1 MGNSEN
7 DNSGSNNGSESETIE
22 NDTVVGNA
30 VTVTKLTSDDSNK
43 NTVYQNLFSVATE
56 ELKLQDKSSIREAFL
71 SACDWIID
79 YMEYASTPSDLVN
92 GYNQKQGNCYAYC
105 QLQEAICQM
114 ISVPCHTYLG
124 DGTQGQHT
132 WNRVKL
138 DGSWHFSDMVYYDQ
152 ILAQSQDYL
161 TYAQQLR
168 LWDDVSASY
177 SSVPDHGDSIC
188 RLIDGV
194 AGENLGSYTEINWNT
209 IDEQ

>member
-1 MGNSEN
+1 MGNSVN
-7 DNSGSNNGSESETIE
+7 DSSVSNNSSESETTQS
-22 NDTVVGNA
+22 DTVVGNA
-30 VTVTKLTSDDSNK
+30 VTVTKLTSDDSSK
-43 NTVYQNLFSVATE
+43 NTVYQNLFTVATE
-56 ELKLQDKSSIREAFL
+56 ELKLQDKASVREAFL
-71 SACDWIID
+71 SICDWIIE
-79 YMEYASTPSDLVN
+79 YMEYASTPSDLTN

-194 AGENLGSYTEINWNT
+194 AGENLGSYTEINWNI